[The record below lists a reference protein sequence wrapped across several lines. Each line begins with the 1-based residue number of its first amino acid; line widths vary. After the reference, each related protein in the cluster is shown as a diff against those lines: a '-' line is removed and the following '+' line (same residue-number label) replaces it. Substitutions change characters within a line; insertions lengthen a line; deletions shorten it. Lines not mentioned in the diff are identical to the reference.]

1 MKKNMETSIA
11 LPAAQAIGKMIIPH
25 RGFCL
30 LVLWMFLTP
39 FLVPH
44 ALSQEVA
51 AAPRD
56 RAGWTGLGDAPD
68 DPGPLATDLS
78 PKLTRAAVDKVVHK
92 VADWQLQRAR
102 SFFSQDWT
110 FSALY
115 PGLMAASRV
124 LAEPSYENAMLEVG
138 EKYNWELGPRWVDP
152 TYVDHHQPA
161 GQTYDANDQLL
172 ALTYVELY
180 QLHHDA
186 AMIAPTKRQ
195 FDQVMTEKD
204 NPNPSAPR
212 WWWCDA
218 LFMAAPSWVGLYQAT
233 GNRAY
238 LDYMDREWWATSAFL
253 YDPQEH
259 LYFRDSNF
267 FARREKN
274 GQKLFWSRGNGW
286 VMAGL
291 AQVLEGLPKDYP
303 SRSKYVMQYKE
314 MAARVA
320 SLQGSD
326 GLWSPGLL
334 DRQSYEQ
341 SETSGSGFFIYSLA
355 WGVDHGILSRK
366 VYMPV
371 IRKGWAGLVSHV
383 YADGRIG
390 GIQPIA
396 SGPGNFKASSSYVY
410 GVGAFLLAG
419 SEVHELAVHSQGQQ
433 HTVQSANR

>member
-1 MKKNMETSIA
+1 MKKNIETPIPLVTARTIRKTIA
-11 LPAAQAIGKMIIPH
+11 SH
-25 RGFCL
+25 RGCCL
-30 LVLWMFLTP
+30 LVLWMFSAPL
-39 FLVPH
+39 LIQH
-44 ALSQEVA
+44 ALSQQDATASRVHT
-51 AAPRD
+51 D
-56 RAGWTGLGDAPD
+56 WNGVGDAPD
-68 DPGPLATDLS
+68 NPGPLATDLS
-78 PKLTRAAVDKVVHK
+78 PKLTKAAVDKVIRK
-92 VADWQLQRAR
+92 VADWQLQHAQ

-115 PGLMAASRV
+115 PGLMSASRV

-138 EKYNWELGPRWVDP
+138 HKYNWELAPRLVDP
-152 TYVDHHQPA
+152 TYVGHNQPA
-161 GQTYDANDQLL
+161 GQTYDADDQLL

-180 QLHHDA
+180 QLHHDP
-186 AMIAPTKRQ
+186 AMIAPTQSQ

-204 NPNPSAPR
+204 NPDPAAPR

-218 LFMAAPSWVGLYQAT
+218 LFMAAPSWVHLYQAT
-233 GNRAY
+233 GNKAY

-267 FARREKN
+267 FTKRDKN

-291 AQVLEGLPKDYP
+291 AQVLDGLPKDYP
-303 SRSKYVMQYKE
+303 SRSKYVTQYKE

-326 GLWSPGLL
+326 GLWRPGLL
-334 DRQSYEQ
+334 DRQAYEQ
-341 SETSGSGFFIYSLA
+341 SEVSGSGFFLYSLA
-355 WGVDHGILSRK
+355 WGVDRGILSRK
-366 VYMPV
+366 IYMPV
-371 IRKGWAGLVSHV
+371 IRKGWEGLVSHV
-383 YADGRIG
+383 YADGRVG
-390 GIQPIA
+390 GIQPVA
-396 SGPGNFKASSSYVY
+396 SGPGNFKPSSSYVY

-419 SEVHELAVHSQGQQ
+419 SEVHELTVHSRGHQ